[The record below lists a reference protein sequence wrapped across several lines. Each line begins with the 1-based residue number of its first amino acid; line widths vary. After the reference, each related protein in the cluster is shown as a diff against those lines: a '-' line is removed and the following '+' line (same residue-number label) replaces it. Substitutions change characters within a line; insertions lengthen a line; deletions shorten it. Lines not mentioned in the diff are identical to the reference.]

1 MMSRKTSSGLLKVL
15 AIAGLGLFV
24 QSSGAIAIP
33 KSDVPAVPG
42 SVPGLPMPGAGTPT
56 MPVTPVP
63 KMPKP
68 DMPKAEMPK
77 VEVPDGTKAETPKQ
91 NIVEVASGNASFK
104 TLVAAVKAAGL
115 VDVLSGEGPFTVFAP
130 TDAAFEALPKGT
142 LEALLKPE
150 NKEQLIKL
158 LGYHVIPESTS
169 ATQLGK
175 LKTIKTVQGDSLAIV
190 TQKEGLT
197 VGGAKVLMADVGAS
211 NGMIHAIDH
220 VLIPP
225 DASKL
230 APSAVEM
237 PKKPEKSMVKKPVK
251 APITAPE
258 PAPVR

>member
-24 QSSGAIAIP
+24 QTRGAIAIP
-33 KSDVPAVPG
+33 KGDVPAVPG
-42 SVPGLPMPGAGTPT
+42 SGLPMPGLPGAGTPT
-56 MPVTPVP
+56 IPVTPLP

-68 DMPKAEMPK
+68 DMPKVEMPK
-77 VEVPDGTKAETPKQ
+77 VEVPNTEEKKAETPKQ

-142 LEALLKPE
+142 LAALLKPE

-175 LKTIKTVQGDSLAIV
+175 LKMIKTVQGDSLAIV

-220 VLIPP
+220 VLLPP

-237 PKKPEKSMVKKPVK
+237 PKKPEKPTVKKS
-251 APITAPE
+251 APITTPE
-258 PAPVR
+258 PVR